1 MATLT
6 REEIIQALER
16 LGELAHQQGYSIELL
31 LMGGAAMVL
40 MYNARPST
48 RDVDVFILWP
58 QKAQI
63 VRDLALQVAQEH
75 DLPKNWLNDGAKGYL
90 VGVSEGTTILS
101 APGIVVKS
109 PAIAQLL
116 AMKLSAWRDD
126 VDIEDAQR
134 LLLALEGDREQI
146 WAAVERYL
154 VPGTELKAQYAFLDL
169 WETTYGADRAI
180 G

>member
-48 RDVDVFILWP
+48 RDVDVLILLP
-58 QKAQI
+58 RKAQI
-63 VRDLALQVAQEH
+63 VRDLAGQVAQEY
-75 DLPKNWLNDGAKGYL
+75 DLPKDWLNDGAKGYL
-90 VGVSEGTTILS
+90 VGMSEGTTIFT

-126 VDIEDAQR
+126 VDIEDAKR
-134 LLLALEGDREQI
+134 LLQTLERDQKKV
-146 WAAVERYL
+146 WATVEPYL
-154 VPGTELKAQYAFLDL
+154 VPGEELKAQYAFLDL
-169 WETTYGADRAI
+169 WEAI
-180 G
+180 HGPH